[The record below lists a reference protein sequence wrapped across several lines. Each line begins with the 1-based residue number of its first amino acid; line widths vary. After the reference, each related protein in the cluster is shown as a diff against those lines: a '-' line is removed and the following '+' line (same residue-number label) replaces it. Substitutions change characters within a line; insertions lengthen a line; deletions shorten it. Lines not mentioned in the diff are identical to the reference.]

1 MWRWWCDPSNH
12 FVVASMVLAKW
23 VVLFFNL
30 TAKYPKNAPKNP
42 QVSEVK
48 SSYSIRVPYHQAFAT
63 TIHLLLLLSSSYPS
77 CIKSS
82 DSSKPWI
89 PMPWI
94 PWRRLLLSDFPW
106 KRAAHHGDLDE
117 AKKLLEKGTR
127 LMAIAKGVGDS
138 FIWPPKKDAKK
149 WFVFSWRGNLL
160 LTQKISRLL
169 FIWPPKADTE
179 KWSVFSWRRTPLLK
193 QKMIMSK
200 LLFIWPSQ
208 RGTKKLPH
216 FCC

>member
-1 MWRWWCDPSNH
+1 MTAGLLSLIVKSLCFCSHSWMSEI
-12 FVVASMVLAKW
+12 
-23 VVLFFNL
+23 L
-30 TAKYPKNAPKNP
+30 TKGTLCGAGGAILRIILLWLP

-138 FIWPPKKDAKK
+138 FIWPPKNTANY
-149 WFVFSWRGNLL
+149 S
-160 LTQKISRLL
+160 
-169 FIWPPKADTE
+169 A
-179 KWSVFSWRRTPLLK
+179 
-193 QKMIMSK
+193 
-200 LLFIWPSQ
+200 
-208 RGTKKLPH
+208 
-216 FCC
+216 